1 MVENSSVILFQSHYP
16 ESQLLPVF
24 LGLNFALEHSEKDAG
39 FPYTVLAEVCSVL
52 HSARIVAVIQHL
64 LPVKKRVLRVI
75 RSVKK

>member
-52 HSARIVAVIQHL
+52 HSARISRHVFIVPVIQHL
-64 LPVKKRVLRVI
+64 LPVKNESYAL
-75 RSVKK
+75 